1 MNNDLPKDLLDTFS
15 MILTS
20 TRIHV
25 DWSDLHHFSALEM
38 HFYIFQISKASM
50 FSETNRNNIFTSQK
64 KWIKSAYKL
73 LESYPLLKDER
84 SPLSYLPISPHT
96 HPQQALQTKSHIYK
110 TNTTFNHLFREI
122 QLTTFTPGQL
132 FILKQSKWC
141 SIPLWDDKTHATA
154 LIRLTIWYLNTIQSF
169 LPLSA
174 CRKKH

>member
-1 MNNDLPKDLLDTFS
+1 
-15 MILTS
+15 
-20 TRIHV
+20 
-25 DWSDLHHFSALEM
+25 
-38 HFYIFQISKASM
+38 M

-84 SPLSYLPISPHT
+84 SPLSYLPISPRT

-132 FILKQSKWC
+132 FILKQSK
-141 SIPLWDDKTHATA
+141 
-154 LIRLTIWYLNTIQSF
+154 
-169 LPLSA
+169 
-174 CRKKH
+174 